1 MCLAEV
7 AGMLGVFAFPA
18 LLPQFRD
25 AWSLSHTQAG
35 WINGIYFAG
44 YTAAVPLLTSLTD
57 RMDARRI
64 YLAFAAVGG
73 LANLGFALAAHGFWT
88 AMVFRALSGLGLAG
102 TFAPGLKG
110 LIDRLPAEAQPRA
123 VSFYTACFGLG
134 MSLSF
139 LAAGVLN
146 RAFGWQAAFAV
157 AAAGS
162 GVSLALAAWVLEPR
176 PRQGEDPPAR
186 VLDFRSVWSN
196 REARAYI
203 VAYGCHMW
211 EMFAARSWLVAF
223 LTFSLSLQPQGGER
237 IAPTTVVAL
246 AGIGGMLASI
256 LGGEAAL
263 RCGRRRVVAAIMWAS
278 AATGLAIGFSPSL
291 PYPVVAVLCVVYTL
305 LFQGDSAAIHAGV
318 ILAAAPGRRG
328 AAMALQSLVGFGAA
342 SVGAVAAGALLDLS
356 GGGST
361 LASWGLTFGSMG
373 VAAALGALLLPR
385 MAAGAVSN
393 PDVRPFRTPRA
404 GR

>member
-1 MCLAEV
+1 
-7 AGMLGVFAFPA
+7 
-18 LLPQFRD
+18 
-25 AWSLSHTQAG
+25 
-35 WINGIYFAG
+35 
-44 YTAAVPLLTSLTD
+44 
-57 RMDARRI
+57 
-64 YLAFAAVGG
+64 
-73 LANLGFALAAHGFWT
+73 
-88 AMVFRALSGLGLAG
+88 
-102 TFAPGLKG
+102 
-110 LIDRLPAEAQPRA
+110 
-123 VSFYTACFGLG
+123 
-134 MSLSF
+134 
-139 LAAGVLN
+139 
-146 RAFGWQAAFAV
+146 
-157 AAAGS
+157 
-162 GVSLALAAWVLEPR
+162 
-176 PRQGEDPPAR
+176 
-186 VLDFRSVWSN
+186 
-196 REARAYI
+196 
-203 VAYGCHMW
+203 MW

-393 PDVRPFRTPRA
+393 PDARPFRTPRA